1 MQTGIKYKRIIAD
14 KINKIHFVYKL
25 LGSLR
30 RMFWICVVLFI
41 FQAAWE
47 GVIFTAMATFFQSL
61 IDTTKYSGG
70 DLQSSYFLGFVF
82 GIFKQI
88 PEDKRV
94 LMGFF
99 FTTGSMFISNLI
111 NMGATTYQ
119 TKFST
124 LFLYKV
130 RSDSFSNLC
139 RNSMRYFDNNRKGEM
154 LQMVINETR
163 ACYAVLKSF
172 MDLLI
177 FVLKAIV
184 CIVFI
189 VMFSFKLSLIVMVFS
204 LLFLTEN
211 YFMSRI
217 IKRLGKIVVDM
228 TRSLTVVTDE
238 SIEGIKHIKLLNFY
252 KRAESSFKRSCWEAD
267 SSNRKFSLIIQWQTT
282 ISSFLVLMNFF
293 VLVYFSLKYSILAVS
308 LLITFLYI
316 LQKLNQAITGINQK
330 YGLIN
335 SNLPAMNK
343 IISFFREID
352 TCKEISGSFSKEAL
366 LKEKITSRNVS
377 LNYGRGEVLEDISMD
392 IYKGQTMA
400 LVGESGAGKTSLA
413 NLFVRLY
420 DINEGE
426 ILIDGVNIR
435 DYDLTF
441 LRSRIGVVNQDTI
454 IFNKTIREN
463 IMMGNPDA
471 SEEEMIAA
479 AENAYA
485 HDFTMKLPQGY
496 GTLVG
501 DRGLKLSGGQKQR
514 INIAQIFLK
523 NPELMILDEATSAL
537 DTKSEQFIQ
546 SALEKLARDRTSIII
561 AHRLSTVR
569 NADKIVVLDK
579 GRIIEQGSWTALL
592 EKKGAF
598 YNMVQRQSFVKE

>member
-1 MQTGIKYKRIIAD
+1 MLTGIEYKRKIKD

-30 RMFWICVVLFI
+30 RMFWVCVVLFI

-47 GVIFTAMATFFQSL
+47 AVIFTSMATFLQSL

-70 DLQSSYFLGFVF
+70 DLPSGKFLGFIY
-82 GIFKQI
+82 GIFQQI

-94 LMGFF
+94 LAGFF
-99 FTTGSMFISNLI
+99 FTTGSMLISNLI
-111 NMGATTYQ
+111 NMGVTTYQ
-119 TKFST
+119 TKFSM
-124 LFLYKV
+124 LFIYGV

-139 RNSMRYFDNNRKGEM
+139 RNSLRYFDNNKKGEM

-163 ACYAVLKSF
+163 ACYSVLKSF
-172 MDLLI
+172 LDLLI
-177 FVLKAIV
+177 FVLKATV
-184 CIVFI
+184 CIVFM
-189 VMFSFKLSLIVMVFS
+189 VMFSFKLSLIVMVFC

-211 YFMSRI
+211 YFMSKI

-252 KRAESSFKRSCWEAD
+252 KRAESSFKRSCWDAD
-267 SSNRKFSLIIQWQTT
+267 SSNRKSSLIMQWQTT
-282 ISSFLVLMNFF
+282 ISNFLVLMNFV
-293 VLVYFSLKYSILAVS
+293 VLVYFSMKYSILAVS

-330 YGLIN
+330 YGFIN
-335 SNLPAMNK
+335 SNIHAMNK
-343 IISFFREID
+343 IINFFREVD
-352 TCKEISGSFSKEAL
+352 TFKEKSGSFIKKEF
-366 LKEKITSRNVS
+366 LKEKITCKGVS
-377 LNYGRGEVLEDISMD
+377 LNYGRGEVLEGISLD

-426 ILIDGVNIR
+426 ILIDGVDIKA
-435 DYDLTF
+435 YDLAF

-454 IFNKTIREN
+454 IFNTTIREN

-471 SEEEMIAA
+471 SEEEMIEA

-485 HDFTMKLPQGY
+485 HDFIMKMPQGY

-546 SALEKLARDRTSIII
+546 SALEKLIRNRTCIII

-579 GRIIEQGSWTALL
+579 GRIIEQGSWTALF